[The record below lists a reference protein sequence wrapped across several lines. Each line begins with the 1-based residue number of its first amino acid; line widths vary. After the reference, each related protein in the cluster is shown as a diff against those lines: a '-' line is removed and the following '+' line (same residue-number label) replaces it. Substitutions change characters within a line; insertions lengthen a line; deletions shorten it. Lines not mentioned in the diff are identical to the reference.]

1 MSSWPLNVLNS
12 TRVLVCMMKLETSD
26 LEILLDIAEVL
37 LDLCLELAGGEQH
50 LGRGSPV
57 GDGAEQNLDQVRD
70 LPRVVAG
77 DGAVLALGVWI
88 LIYTL
93 LYFPDSL
100 KPNHLHTLQIAWTSE
115 TKLSAGKASSR
126 AHISYKTQPRLHMS
140 DLWLYGFRRQIS
152 GER

>member
-1 MSSWPLNVLNS
+1 
-12 TRVLVCMMKLETSD
+12 MMKLETSD

-57 GDGAEQNLDQVRD
+57 RDGAEQNLDQVRN
-70 LPRVVAG
+70 LPRVVAC
-77 DGAVLALGVWI
+77 DGAVLALGMWSVI
-88 LIYTL
+88 LAFIFQTL
-93 LYFPDSL
+93 L
-100 KPNHLHTLQIAWTSE
+100 KPNQLHTLQIAWTSE

>member
-1 MSSWPLNVLNS
+1 
-12 TRVLVCMMKLETSD
+12 MMKLETSD

-77 DGAVLALGVWI
+77 DGAVLALGIWI
-88 LIYTL
+88 LI
-93 LYFPDSL
+93 
-100 KPNHLHTLQIAWTSE
+100 IAFIFQTAPAVCW
-115 TKLSAGKASSR
+115 SS
-126 AHISYKTQPRLHMS
+126 T
-140 DLWLYGFRRQIS
+140 
-152 GER
+152 E